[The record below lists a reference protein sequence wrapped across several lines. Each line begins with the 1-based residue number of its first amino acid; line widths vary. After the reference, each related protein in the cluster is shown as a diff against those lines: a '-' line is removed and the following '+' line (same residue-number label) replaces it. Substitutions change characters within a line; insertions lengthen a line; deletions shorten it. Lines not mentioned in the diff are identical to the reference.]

1 VVTLAG
7 LNALVQRSL
16 AEWQNVRLAELVFGH
31 RDMSR
36 LMMVVLLSLS
46 AALLVARSVR
56 RFRPGRNR
64 VVLPAILP
72 VIRASRFS
80 FVRHGALLLSLA
92 GLPFFLIALADPYTS
107 ITHQEVSF
115 PGRRI
120 AILIDASSSMM
131 EGFKTEHLAKDAP
144 SDARF
149 FTAVAAAKTF
159 VQLRIK
165 RKYHDLMALIE
176 FGDQAYVVTPFTTD
190 YDNILLSISLISDI
204 TEFNKFPDQGTTIGM
219 AIDQGVNLFKA
230 FDFLQAAGNLL
241 VVFSDGDDVKLD
253 GPRLGNKTAEQ
264 ILASAT
270 KAKIPVHF
278 IRVALN
284 RKLGQ
289 AVGDPVWRPVV
300 EKTGGKY
307 YPAFDETTIVQAV
320 EDIDKMTATGK
331 VVIKQYST
339 QQPRFSS
346 FALAA
351 VCFWTMA
358 LLLKLT
364 LPYFNKF
371 P

>member
-1 VVTLAG
+1 MVTLAD
-7 LNALVQRSL
+7 LNALLQRSL
-16 AEWQNVRLAELVFGH
+16 ADWQSVRVAELVFGH
-31 RDMSR
+31 RDTSR
-36 LMMVVLLSLS
+36 LMVVVLLSVS
-46 AALLVARSVR
+46 AALLVGRSVR

-72 VIRASRFS
+72 VIRTSRVS
-80 FVRHGALLLSLA
+80 FVRHGTLLLFLA

-107 ITHQEVSF
+107 ITHQEVSY

-131 EGFKTEHLAKDAP
+131 EGFKTNLAKDAP

-149 FTAVAAAKTF
+149 FTAVAAAKSF

-176 FGDQAYVVTPFTTD
+176 FGDQSYVITPFTTD
-190 YDNILLSISLISDI
+190 YDNILLSISLISDL

-230 FDFLQAAGNLL
+230 FDFLTAAGNLL
-241 VVFSDGDDVKLD
+241 VVFSDGDDVKTD
-253 GPRLGNKTAEQ
+253 GPRLGNQTAEQ
-264 ILASAT
+264 ILSSAT

-278 IRVALN
+278 IRTALN

-289 AVGDPVWRPVV
+289 AVGDPIWRPVV

-307 YPAFDETTIVQAV
+307 YAAFDEATIVKAI
-320 EDIDKMTATGK
+320 EDIDRATAAGK

-339 QQPRFSS
+339 QQPRFSV

-351 VCFWTMA
+351 VGVWSVA
-358 LLLKLT
+358 LALKLT
-364 LPYFNKF
+364 FPYFNKF